1 MSLAIGARSTSL
13 LCPALIALPLCGEII
28 APLCPALI
36 APLGGELRK
45 LRTAAKQAH
54 SCENCGAT
62 IRYRDDCQ
70 LERASRACLAGHFD
84 FALPGAFC
92 ENFLLLQ
99 SKIISHCP
107 EFIATFPMS
116 CVPNFWPALERFPA
130 RPTKIP
136 VVYRF
141 CKRISMEVLSL
152 WSAARS

>member
-1 MSLAIGARSTSL
+1 MSLSCFDSL
-13 LCPALIALPLCGEII
+13 TALRRNNCTALSCFDCT
-28 APLCPALI
+28 AWRR
-36 APLGGELRK
+36 ELRK

-84 FALPGAFC
+84 FSLPGAFC
-92 ENFLLLQ
+92 ENYLLLQ

-107 EFIATFPMS
+107 EFIGTFPMS

-141 CKRISMEVLSL
+141 CKRISMDVLSL